1 MTLTRKITLL
11 PHILVV
17 RACIRSSYR
26 MRITAR
32 QIRDNEGYC
41 NTRNGGPIACISC
54 PFDLPR
60 RTCRLHDR
68 AGRLF
73 VLRMA
78 QLDSSCD

>member
-1 MTLTRKITLL
+1 MTLTRKITPLK
-11 PHILVV
+11 HVLVV
-17 RACIRSSYR
+17 RTRIRSNQR
-26 MRITAR
+26 MRDVAR

-41 NTRNGGPIACISC
+41 NTRNGGPIACNSC
-54 PFDLPR
+54 PFDFSR
-60 RTCRLHDR
+60 RICRVHDK

>member
-1 MTLTRKITLL
+1 MTLTRKIILL
-11 PHILVV
+11 PHIPVV
-17 RACIRSSYR
+17 RARIRSNQR
-26 MRITAR
+26 MRDVAI

-54 PFDLPR
+54 PFDYSR
-60 RTCRLHDR
+60 RICRVHDR